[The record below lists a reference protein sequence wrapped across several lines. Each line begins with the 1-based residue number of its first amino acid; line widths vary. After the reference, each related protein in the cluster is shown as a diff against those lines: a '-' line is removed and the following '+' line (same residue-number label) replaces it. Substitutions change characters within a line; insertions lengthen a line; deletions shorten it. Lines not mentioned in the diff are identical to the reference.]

1 VTLILDDVHAYY
13 GLAHALQG
21 VTLHVDAGEIVTL
34 LGRNGAGKST
44 TLKTI
49 MGVLTPR
56 RGSIT
61 FDQQSIVNVP
71 THEVARRGIGWVPE
85 ERRIFAHL
93 TVHENLRVSLLA
105 HKLARPNAAIDGMYE
120 MFPRLLERRD
130 LAGRNLSGGEQQMLA
145 LARALISRPRLLLI
159 DEPTQGLAPN
169 LVASI
174 ASSLVRIK
182 EQGLAVLLVEQNA
195 RVALEIADRAYLID
209 HGVIQFGGPAADVRA
224 DESIQRQFLSV

>member
-1 VTLILDDVHAYY
+1 MLVVDDVHAYY

-21 VTLHVDAGEIVTL
+21 VSLTVNNAEIVAL

-49 MGVLTPR
+49 MGVLSPR
-56 RGSIT
+56 PGSIH
-61 FDQQSIVNVP
+61 FEDESIVRLP
-71 THEVARRGIGWVPE
+71 THEIARRGIGWVPE

-93 TVHENLRVSLLA
+93 SVHDNLRVALLA
-105 HKLARPNAAIDGMYE
+105 HKLAQPNAAIDAMYD
-120 MFPRLLERRD
+120 MFPRLRERRD

-145 LARALISRPRLLLI
+145 LARALISRPKLLLI

-169 LVASI
+169 LVSSI

-209 HGVIQFGGPAADVRA
+209 HGVIQFGGPAAEVRA